1 MIAVKNHCNHLC
13 GKKLRGP
20 NPAKIPKPAQE
31 PNPVLVGMFDYN
43 DAKLIAHFAWMLE
56 KAVNPKI
63 ITDVEY
69 DYIRRHVR
77 AISELSEP

>member
-1 MIAVKNHCNHLC
+1 MIAVKNYYNYSCS
-13 GKKLRGP
+13 KKLRGL
-20 NPAKIPKPAQE
+20 NQTKIPNLEQE
-31 PNPVLVGMFDYN
+31 PNPVLFGMFDYN

-77 AISELSEP
+77 EIAELSEP